1 MVEESPY
8 CSTDPD
14 QDAESIDELKLSLL
28 QQSFSMDFESSRQS
42 KVDKF
47 AEKPNYGKVYS
58 NNPYIEKDTIKDL
71 LKDLE
76 SSVSLSYI

>member
-8 CSTDPD
+8 CSTDPY
-14 QDAESIDELKLSLL
+14 QDPDCISELKLSLL
-28 QQSFSMDFESSRQS
+28 QQSFSMDIESSRQS

-47 AEKPNYGKVYS
+47 AEKPNNGKNS
-58 NNPYIEKDTIKDL
+58 SHDFNIEKDTIKDL